1 MEDKMF
7 DSLGLILNCR
17 RQQPILMGKKLIKKF
32 KQKGIKVFVL
42 EEEGAVLGIEP
53 AFITSNLGKKVQFV
67 LAVGGDG
74 TFLRAARCVAPFG
87 VPILG
92 INMGT
97 LGFLTEVEV
106 GETEEALEKLFQGKF
121 WLENRMML
129 KVNIRRKGQI
139 IKNFQ
144 GLNDVVINK
153 GPLARLITLKIYVD
167 EEYVTTYKADGVI
180 FSSPT
185 GSTAYSLSAGGPI
198 VYPEIEVIIL
208 TPICAHTLDA
218 RPIVL
223 PSNKTICV
231 KIVKQAESMLTIDGQ
246 SGFALE
252 SEDELII
259 AKAPY
264 CASMI
269 RIKEKRFFTV
279 LREKIKLEG
288 SVFDE

>member
-1 MEDKMF
+1 MF
-7 DSLGLILNCR
+7 DALGLILNYR
-17 RQQPILMGKKLIKKF
+17 REQPISMGKKLIEKF
-32 KQKGIKVFVL
+32 RQKGIKVFVL
-42 EEEGAVLGIEP
+42 EEEGSVLDIEP
-53 AFITSNLGKKVQFV
+53 TFITSDLGKKVQCV

-74 TFLRAARCVAPFG
+74 TFLRAARYVAPLG

-106 GETEEALEKLFQGKF
+106 GEIEEALVKLFQGKF
-121 WLENRMML
+121 WLEDRMML
-129 KVNIRRKGQI
+129 EAKIKRKGQI
-139 IKNFQ
+139 IKGFQ

-198 VYPEIEVIIL
+198 VYPEVEVIIL

-223 PSNKTICV
+223 PSNKTVCV
-231 KIVKQAESMLTIDGQ
+231 KIINQAESMLTIDGQ
-246 SGFALE
+246 SGFELE
-252 SEDELII
+252 REDEIII

-264 CASMI
+264 SVSMI

-279 LREKIKLEG
+279 LREKIKIEG